1 MSDLLGTTLQ
11 ELLSTLK
18 ARKVRVPSEIGAFVA
33 LEVCESLGR
42 GPARVATADVRI
54 ADDGTISL
62 FVPPNS
68 ATLEEAA
75 RAVVGLL
82 ASVLVAAGTGAP
94 AALIRL
100 VEDGAPT
107 GPGCLDR
114 LRDDLEAALVPL
126 NRGAARRVLARM
138 VREAKRDAP
147 RALSERPGPVDR
159 MDADLDDLLDP
170 RSTEHRSPLRREDE
184 PTSKRPSVDPPYG
197 SARFE
202 RAERADRRDVRGEP
216 MDPIDALLA
225 ETAPETVAE
234 HSPPSLRDAPTA
246 APPPGMLSAPPSGA
260 AGEDIDELLREAPTL
275 APGPSSSLPAPVSQ
289 PAASPP
295 SPQRSSPGVAEA
307 PETLVDGPRPARK
320 QGPDRYDDL
329 SDLDVPPKRGGVL
342 GYVGAFLL
350 VALIAA
356 GALAFM
362 RPDLVDRMLGR
373 PPPPEEPAGP
383 TPEEREAAARAERAR
398 WGTITVTSTPPA
410 AQVML
415 FVGRSPAVIEDLMPG
430 MAYEMMGLVDGRAP
444 SRVVLPPDA
453 AWETTPDGLRYELAI
468 QVLDTPMEA
477 ARLSLGA
484 SILPDELG
492 TPRAELGTARI
503 ITTPPNAK
511 VYMLIGFTPDVRV
524 ENISTEEIAELLV
537 WAEGYEV
544 ERLVV
549 APSDW
554 VASEDGGRT
563 ADLSATLRELPRT
576 RR

>member
-107 GPGCLDR
+107 GVGCLDR

-138 VREAKRDAP
+138 VREAKREAP
-147 RALSERPGPVDR
+147 RALSDRPGPVDR
-159 MDADLDDLLDP
+159 MDADLDDLLEP
-170 RSTEHRSPLRREDE
+170 RSTEHRSPSPREDE
-184 PTSKRPSVDPPYG
+184 PTSRRPSV
-197 SARFE
+197 
-202 RAERADRRDVRGEP
+202 
-216 MDPIDALLA
+216 DPIDALLA
-225 ETAPETVAE
+225 ETAPETLAD
-234 HSPPSLRDAPTA
+234 HSPVSLRDALTA
-246 APPPGMLSAPPSGA
+246 APPPGVLSAPPTSR
-260 AGEDIDELLREAPTL
+260 AGDDIDELLREAPTL
-275 APGPSSSLPAPVSQ
+275 APGPSSSLPAPVST
-289 PAASPP
+289 PVVVAH
-295 SPQRSSPGVAEA
+295 RSSPGAAEA
-307 PETLVDGPRPARK
+307 PETLLDGPRAPRGR
-320 QGPDRYDDL
+320 GPDRYDDL
-329 SDLDVPPKRGGVL
+329 SDLDGPPKRGGVL
-342 GYVGAFLL
+342 GYVGAFVL

-373 PPPPEEPAGP
+373 PPPPEEPSGP
-383 TPEEREAAARAERAR
+383 TAEEREAAARTERAR

-430 MAYEMMGLVDGRAP
+430 MAFEMMGLVDGRAP

-453 AWETTPDGLRYELAI
+453 EWETTPDGLRYELAI
-468 QVLDTPMEA
+468 QIPDTPMEA

-484 SILPDELG
+484 SALPDELG
-492 TPRAELGTARI
+492 TPRADLGTARV

-511 VYMLIGFTPDVRV
+511 VYMLVGFTPDVRV
-524 ENISTEEIAELLV
+524 ENVSTEEIAELLV

-563 ADLSATLRELPRT
+563 ADLTATLRELPRA

>member
-107 GPGCLDR
+107 GAGCLDR

-138 VREAKRDAP
+138 VREAKRESP
-147 RALSERPGPVDR
+147 RALSDRPGPVDR

-170 RSTEHRSPLRREDE
+170 RSTEYRTPPPREDE
-184 PTSKRPSVDPPYG
+184 PTSRRPSV
-197 SARFE
+197 
-202 RAERADRRDVRGEP
+202 
-216 MDPIDALLA
+216 DPIDALLA
-225 ETAPETVAE
+225 ETAPETLAG
-234 HSPPSLRDAPTA
+234 HSPLSLRDAPTA
-246 APPPGMLSAPPSGA
+246 APPPGLLSAPPSGA

-275 APGPSSSLPAPVSQ
+275 APGPSSSV
-289 PAASPP
+289 PAAPARVAA
-295 SPQRSSPGVAEA
+295 SPQRSSPGVAQA
-307 PETLVDGPRPARK
+307 PETLMEGPRAPRS
-320 QGPDRYDDL
+320 QGPDRHDDL
-329 SDLDVPPKRGGVL
+329 SDLDGPPKRGGVL
-342 GYVGAFLL
+342 GYVGAFVL

-356 GALAFM
+356 GGLAFM

-373 PPPPEEPAGP
+373 PPPPAEPAGP
-383 TPEEREAAARAERAR
+383 TSEEREAAARTERAR

-415 FVGRSPAVIEDLMPG
+415 FVGRSPAVIGDLMPG
-430 MAYEMMGLVDGRAP
+430 VAFEMMGLVDGRAP

-453 AWETTPDGLRYELAI
+453 EWETTPDGLRYELAI
-468 QVLDTPMEA
+468 QILDTPMDP

-492 TPRAELGTARI
+492 TPRAELGTARV

-511 VYMLIGFTPDVRV
+511 VYMLVGFTPDVRV

-549 APSDW
+549 ARSDW
-554 VASEDGGRT
+554 VAGEDGGRT
-563 ADLSATLRELPRT
+563 ADLSATLRELPRAP